1 MQFLTAKAQGIGLL
15 VHAEKA
21 LVVAKDVATT
31 KFRGLGELGLDIW
44 EGVFPFVLGQFY
56 AWVGFYF
63 KKGRIHFGEFVPG
76 KTP

>member
-31 KFRGLGELGLDIW
+31 KFRGLGGIGVGYLGRSVSIC
-44 EGVFPFVLGQFY
+44 LGPILCL
-56 AWVGFYF
+56 
-63 KKGRIHFGEFVPG
+63 GRILF
-76 KTP
+76 